1 MQQYRQKWIV
11 ALYLGMLLLVVG
23 QTSQAQQKSIEERL
37 DLLEQAF
44 KTSEKS
50 FRVYWK
56 DDLRFET
63 LDKEIEIRIGG
74 RINLDWNF
82 TLEGDE
88 VREVIEAPF
97 GFDEIQ
103 PEDQIFFRRARIF
116 IRGTLYKFVTFKAE
130 YDFAGE
136 DATFTDV
143 YLGLQDIPYL
153 GEFLVGRFKV
163 PFGLEELTSSRF
175 VTFQER
181 SLPIEAF
188 APSRELGFYV
198 GNTLLDERMT
208 WAFSVTRVGE
218 STDAVFDAKGSSKD
232 INVTARLT
240 GLPWFADKG
249 RQLVH
254 LGFAY
259 AFRSFIDEEGDNLAR
274 FRTRP
279 EARIGEDRGLRF
291 VDTDQFGAKSGHLF
305 GVEGAFVWGPF
316 SLQGEAI
323 LATGFDGVGL
333 VGEDTFDK
341 DEIEDA
347 TLFGYY
353 VFLSYFLTG
362 EHRPYS
368 TSSGTF
374 DRPRPKRNFLRGGA
388 GAWEVAVRFSSIDL
402 SDANAFTDD
411 ARDGGKEYNF
421 TFGLNWYLNP
431 NTRVTFNYIYG
442 MVDDRTWTGEDAAG
456 NPLSV
461 GFDEDTFSVVS
472 MRFQVDF

>member
-1 MQQYRQKWIV
+1 ML
-11 ALYLGMLLLVVG
+11 ALGALLLAVG
-23 QTSQAQQKSIEERL
+23 QGAQAQEKSVEERL
-37 DLLEQAF
+37 QLLEQAF
-44 KTSEKS
+44 KTSEKT

-56 DDLRFET
+56 DDTRFET
-63 LDKEIEIRIGG
+63 LDKEVVIRIGG
-74 RINLDWNF
+74 RIQLDWNF

-97 GFDEIQ
+97 AFDQTQ
-103 PEDQIFFRRARIF
+103 PEDQVFFRRSRIF

-136 DATFTDV
+136 NATFTDV

-175 VTFQER
+175 ITFQER
-181 SLPIEAF
+181 SLPTEAF
-188 APSRELGFYV
+188 APSREIGFYV
-198 GNTLLDERMT
+198 GNTLLDEHLT
-208 WAFSVTRVGE
+208 WAFSVTRASD
-218 STDAVFDAKGSSKD
+218 STDAVFATQGASKD

-240 GLPWFADKG
+240 GLPSFVDNG
-249 RQLVH
+249 RQLIH

-259 AFRSFIDEEGDNLAR
+259 AFRSFIDPDDGDNFAR

-291 VDTDQFGAKSGHLF
+291 VDTDQFGAKAGHLF
-305 GVEGAFVWGPF
+305 GFEGAFVLGPF

-323 LATGFDGVGL
+323 LATWFDCVGFEG
-333 VGEDTFDK
+333 TFDQ

-353 VFLSYFLTG
+353 VFVSYFLTG

-374 DRPRPKRNFLRGGA
+374 DRPRPKKNFLRGGL

-402 SDANAFTDD
+402 SDASDFAGD

-442 MVDDRTWTGEDAAG
+442 IVDDRTWTEENGAG
-456 NPLSV
+456 TPLSV
-461 GFDEDTFSVVS
+461 GFDKDELSVVS